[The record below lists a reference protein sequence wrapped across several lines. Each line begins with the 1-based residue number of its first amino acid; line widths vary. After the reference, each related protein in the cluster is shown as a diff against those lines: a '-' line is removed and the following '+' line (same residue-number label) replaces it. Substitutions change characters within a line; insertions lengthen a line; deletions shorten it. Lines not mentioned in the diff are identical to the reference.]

1 MPPGDMDGLR
11 KIFIAGNRVCA
22 FTILPMTAVFVIL
35 GKSIIEVW
43 VGQTYVAQGNA
54 VLLTL
59 IIPYT
64 LMLVQSASSRIYS
77 A

>member
-1 MPPGDMDGLR
+1 VDYAGEVVSSLAQIFVPMSSQSDAAGDMDGLR

-43 VGQTYVAQGNA
+43 VG
-54 VLLTL
+54 
-59 IIPYT
+59 
-64 LMLVQSASSRIYS
+64 
-77 A
+77 